1 LHSDITFF
9 HKIISHKLFLL
20 AIPLILT
27 AFTHLWNPI
36 GFPAPNFDEGIYMR
50 RAMHVLAG
58 EGPQEVDGS
67 FTMYDHPY
75 FGQLFLAGALGM
87 IDYPKSLNPSI
98 GDVQSIE
105 MLYMAPKVLMGLL
118 AIIDT
123 FLIFEISYRRYNKY
137 VALIASILF
146 AVMPITWLLRGIWLD
161 SIELPFLLSSIL
173 CAVCMKSYKSEKK
186 NILILLSGI
195 FLGIAIFTKIPVFTM
210 IPVVAFLIFTN
221 NNRNL
226 KSIGL
231 WFIPVILIPMI
242 WPAYSIYAGQFYS
255 WLHGIYGQSHREGN
269 SLLDTLNVV
278 LKIDPL
284 MALLGI
290 FGLVF
295 AALKKDFLILLWT
308 IPILIF
314 FSFTAGTSYYHLIPI
329 LPALCIGAARLIEL
343 SKKIPPKKI
352 QPVLPFVLISIV
364 GIFGLIT
371 TTMLITTNVNSSY
384 FEAAAFLTQYLS
396 NSSSIIGN
404 NNDKIS
410 VISDPFYLWIPQYVF
425 HLKHDYLPSHMISS
439 IKTEKAV
446 FLVDRN
452 FLHDLLTNGMVE
464 KIFNLYDTKKL
475 QTIEIGDP
483 VKNGVALILTEH
495 PGSDIVPEKVTN
507 LIDMNHSWKS
517 LNGATVSHT
526 NDLLNITVNSN
537 NTNRMYS
544 GAVLHTQINMTKQPY
559 LLYLK
564 YASKSLTGKAIFLAE
579 VTQDVKEG
587 MTPWD
592 YLLNTLYAEV
602 TQDVKEGMTPWAD
615 LIDTFNG
622 EVQKGIDRGKI
633 IWSGL
638 LDHTSGNPTSETY
651 LFPKLGAFKY
661 SESTDEVPI
670 QVRLYIVTQGTGV
683 HQLTI
688 KEFNVR

>member
-1 LHSDITFF
+1 
-9 HKIISHKLFLL
+9 
-20 AIPLILT
+20 
-27 AFTHLWNPI
+27 
-36 GFPAPNFDEGIYMR
+36 
-50 RAMHVLAG
+50 MHVLAG
-58 EGPQEVDGS
+58 EGPQEVSGS
-67 FTMYDHPY
+67 FAMYDHPY
-75 FGQLFLAGALGM
+75 FGQLFLAGALSM
-87 IDYPKSLNPSI
+87 IDYPRSLNPSI

-105 MLYMAPKVLMGLL
+105 MLYMAPKVLVGLL
-118 AIIDT
+118 AIVDT
-123 FLIFEISYRRYNKY
+123 FLIFEISYRRYNKN

-161 SIELPFLLSSIL
+161 SLELPFLLSSIL
-173 CAVCMKSYKSEKK
+173 CAVCMKSYEKNGK
-186 NILILLSGI
+186 NIVILLSGI

-210 IPVVAFLIFTN
+210 IPAVAFLIFTN

-226 KSIGL
+226 KSVGL

-242 WPAYSIYAGQFYS
+242 WPAYSIYEGQFFS

-269 SLLDTLNVV
+269 SFLHTLNVV

-284 MALLGI
+284 MALLGT

-295 AALKKDFLILLWT
+295 AALKKDILILLWT

-343 SKKIPPKKI
+343 SKKIPAKKI
-352 QPVLPFVLISIV
+352 QRVLPLPFILISIV
-364 GIFGLIT
+364 GTFGLIT
-371 TTMLITTNVNSSY
+371 TTVLITTNVNSSY
-384 FEAAAFLTQYLS
+384 FEAAALLTQYLS

-404 NNDKIS
+404 NNHKIS

-439 IKTEKAV
+439 IKNEKSV
-446 FLVDRN
+446 FLIDRN
-452 FLHDLLTNGMVE
+452 FLNDLSTNGLVKM
-464 KIFNLYDTKKL
+464 IYNLYDTKKL

-483 VKNGVALILTEH
+483 MKNGVALILTEH
-495 PGSDIVPEKVTN
+495 PRSDIVPDKVTN

-517 LNGATVSHT
+517 LNGATVSQS
-526 NDLLNITVNSN
+526 NGLLDITMNSN
-537 NTNRMYS
+537 NTNRVYS
-544 GAVLHTQINMTKQPY
+544 GAVLHTQVNMTEQPF

-564 YASKSLTGKAIFLAE
+564 YASKSFTGKATFLAE
-579 VTQDVKEG
+579 VTQDVNVKQG
-587 MTPWD
+587 MTPSD

-602 TQDVKEGMTPWAD
+602 TQDVKENTTPWGD

-638 LDHTSGNPTSETY
+638 LDNTSGNLTSETFV
-651 LFPKLGAFKY
+651 FPRVGALKY
-661 SESTDEVPI
+661 SEATDKVPI
-670 QVRLYIVTQGTGV
+670 QVRLYIVTQGIGA
-683 HQLTI
+683 HELTV
-688 KEFNVR
+688 KEFNIR

>member
-1 LHSDITFF
+1 
-9 HKIISHKLFLL
+9 
-20 AIPLILT
+20 
-27 AFTHLWNPI
+27 
-36 GFPAPNFDEGIYMR
+36 
-50 RAMHVLAG
+50 MHVLAG
-58 EGPQEVDGS
+58 EGPQEVSGS
-67 FTMYDHPY
+67 FAMYDHPY

-87 IDYPKSLNPSI
+87 IDYPRSLNPSI

-118 AIIDT
+118 AIVDT
-123 FLIFEISYRRYNKY
+123 FLIFEISYRRYNKNI
-137 VALIASILF
+137 ALIASILF
-146 AVMPITWLLRGIWLD
+146 AVMPITWLLRGIWLE
-161 SIELPFLLSSIL
+161 SIQLPFILSSIL
-173 CAVCMKSYKSEKK
+173 CAVCMKSYEKNRK

-210 IPVVAFLIFTN
+210 IPAVAFLIFTN

-226 KSIGL
+226 KSVGL

-242 WPAYSIYAGQFYS
+242 WPAYSIYEGQFFS

-269 SLLDTLNVV
+269 SFLHTLNVV

-284 MALLGI
+284 MALLGTI
-290 FGLVF
+290 GLVF
-295 AALKKDFLILLWT
+295 AALKKDILILLWT

-343 SKKIPPKKI
+343 SKKIPAKKI
-352 QPVLPFVLISIV
+352 QRVLPFILISIV
-364 GIFGLIT
+364 GTFGLIT
-371 TTMLITTNVNSSY
+371 TTVLITTNVNSSY
-384 FEAAAFLTQYLS
+384 FEAAALLTQYLS
-396 NSSSIIGN
+396 NSSDIIGN

-410 VISDPFYLWIPQYVF
+410 IISDPFYLWIPQYVF

-439 IKTEKAV
+439 IKNEKSV
-446 FLVDRN
+446 FLIDRN
-452 FLHDLLTNGMVE
+452 FLNDLSTNGLVKM
-464 KIFNLYDTKKL
+464 IYNLYDTKKL

-483 VKNGVALILTEH
+483 MKNGVALKLTEH
-495 PGSDIVPEKVTN
+495 PGSDIVPDKVTN
-507 LIDMNHSWKS
+507 LIDMNDSWKS
-517 LNGATVSHT
+517 LNGATVSHG
-526 NDLLNITVNSN
+526 DGLLDITMNSN
-537 NTNRMYS
+537 NTNRVYS
-544 GAVLHTQINMTKQPY
+544 GAVLHTQINMTEQPF

-564 YASKSLTGKAIFLAE
+564 YASKSFTGKAIFLAE
-579 VTQDVKEG
+579 VTQDVKQG
-587 MTPWD
+587 MTPSD

-602 TQDVKEGMTPWAD
+602 TQDVKQGMTPWGD

-638 LDHTSGNPTSETY
+638 LDNTSGNLTSETFV
-651 LFPKLGAFKY
+651 FPRVGALKY

-670 QVRLYIVTQGTGV
+670 QVRLYIVTQGIGA
-683 HQLTI
+683 HELTV
-688 KEFNVR
+688 KEFNMR

>member
-1 LHSDITFF
+1 
-9 HKIISHKLFLL
+9 
-20 AIPLILT
+20 
-27 AFTHLWNPI
+27 
-36 GFPAPNFDEGIYMR
+36 MR

-58 EGPQEVDGS
+58 EGPQEVIGS
-67 FTMYDHPY
+67 FAMYDHPY
-75 FGQLFLAGALGM
+75 FGQLFLAGALGI

-118 AIIDT
+118 AIVDT
-123 FLIFEISYRRYNKY
+123 FLIYEISQRRYNKN

-161 SIELPFLLSSIL
+161 CIQLPFLLSSIL
-173 CAVCMKSYKSEKK
+173 CAVYMKSYGRNKK

-210 IPVVAFLIFTN
+210 IPVIGFLIFTN

-226 KSIGL
+226 KSVGL
-231 WFIPVILIPMI
+231 WFFVVILIPMI
-242 WPAYSIYAGQFYS
+242 WPAYSIYAGQFSS

-269 SLLDTLNVV
+269 SILDTLNDILKKDSVMAV
-278 LKIDPL
+278 L
-284 MALLGI
+284 AI

-308 IPILIF
+308 IPFLIF
-314 FSFTAGTSYYHLIPI
+314 LSFMPGTSYYHFVPI
-329 LPALCIGAARLIEL
+329 LPALCIGAARLIEFL
-343 SKKIPPKKI
+343 SRKITTKKM
-352 QPVLPFVLISIV
+352 QRVLPFVLIS
-364 GIFGLIT
+364 GIGMFGLIST
-371 TTMLITTNVNSSY
+371 IMLITTNVNSSY
-384 FEAAAFLTQYLS
+384 FKAAAFLPQYLS
-396 NSSSIIGN
+396 NSSKIIGN
-404 NNDKIS
+404 NNDKIT

-425 HLKHDYLPSHMISS
+425 HLKHDYLPFYMVSS
-439 IKTEKAV
+439 IKTEKVV
-446 FLVDRN
+446 FLIDPT
-452 FLHDLLTNGMVE
+452 FLYGVSTSAMVK
-464 KIFNLYDTKKL
+464 KIYNLYTTNKL

-483 VKNGVALILTEH
+483 MKNGIELILTEH
-495 PGSDIVPEKVTN
+495 PGSDIIQDHVTN

-517 LNGATVSHT
+517 LKGATVSH
-526 NDLLNITVNSN
+526 NDSLLDITVNSN

-544 GAVLHTQINMTKQPY
+544 GAVLHTQISLKDRPL

-564 YASKSLTGKAIFLAE
+564 YASKSLTGKANFLAE
-579 VTQDVKEG
+579 VTQDEKEG
-587 MTPWD
+587 TTSWD
-592 YLLNTLYAEV
+592 YLLNTLYAEI
-602 TQDVKEGMTPWAD
+602 TQDEKEGMTPWAD

-638 LDHTSGNPTSETY
+638 LDHTSDNLTSETFV
-651 LFPKLGAFKY
+651 FPRLGAFTS
-661 SESTDEVPI
+661 SESEAGNPI
-670 QVRLYIVTQGTGV
+670 QIRLYVVTEGIGV
-683 HQLTI
+683 HNLAV

>member
-1 LHSDITFF
+1 
-9 HKIISHKLFLL
+9 LL
-20 AIPLILT
+20 VIPLILA

-36 GFPAPNFDEGIYMR
+36 GFPSPNFDEGIYMR

-58 EGPQEVDGS
+58 EGPQEFAGS
-67 FTMYDHPY
+67 LALYDHPY

-118 AIIDT
+118 AIVDT
-123 FLIFEISYRRYNKY
+123 FLIFEISYRRYNKI
-137 VALIASILF
+137 VALTASILF

-173 CAVCMKSYKSEKK
+173 CAVCMKSTKSEKK

-226 KSIGL
+226 KSVGL

-242 WPAYSIYAGQFYS
+242 WPAYSIYAGQFSS

-314 FSFTAGTSYYHLIPI
+314 FSFMAGTSYYHLIPI

-352 QPVLPFVLISIV
+352 QPVLPFILISIV

-396 NSSSIIGN
+396 NSSGIIGN

-446 FLVDRN
+446 FLIDRN
-452 FLHDLLTNGMVE
+452 FLNDLSTNGMVK
-464 KIFNLYDTKKL
+464 KIYNLYDTKKL

-483 VKNGVALILTEH
+483 MKNGVALILTEH
-495 PGSDIVPEKVTN
+495 PGLDIVPDKVTN

-526 NDLLNITVNSN
+526 NGLLNITVNSN

-544 GAVLHTQINMTKQPY
+544 GAVLHTQINMTKQPF

-602 TQDVKEGMTPWAD
+602 TQDVKERMTPWGD

-638 LDHTSGNPTSETY
+638 LDHTSGNLTSETFV
-651 LFPKLGAFKY
+651 FPRLGSFKY
-661 SESTDEVPI
+661 SESTTDEVPI
-670 QVRLYIVTQGTGV
+670 QVRLYIVTQGIGA
-683 HQLTI
+683 HELTV

>member
-1 LHSDITFF
+1 
-9 HKIISHKLFLL
+9 
-20 AIPLILT
+20 
-27 AFTHLWNPI
+27 
-36 GFPAPNFDEGIYMR
+36 MR

-58 EGPQEVDGS
+58 EGPQEVTGS
-67 FTMYDHPY
+67 FALYDHPY

-118 AIIDT
+118 AIVDT
-123 FLIFEISYRRYNKY
+123 FLIFEISYRRYNKI
-137 VALIASILF
+137 VALTASILF

-173 CAVCMKSYKSEKK
+173 CAVCMKSTKSEKK

-210 IPVVAFLIFTN
+210 IPAVAFLIFTN

-226 KSIGL
+226 KSVGL

-242 WPAYSIYAGQFYS
+242 WPAYSIYAGQFSS

-278 LKIDPL
+278 IKIDTL

-295 AALKKDFLILLWT
+295 AALKKDILILLWT
-308 IPILIF
+308 LPLLIF
-314 FSFTAGTSYYHLIPI
+314 FSFTAGTSHYLLIPI

-352 QPVLPFVLISIV
+352 QPVLPFILISIV

-396 NSSSIIGN
+396 NSSGIIGN

-410 VISDPFYLWIPQYVF
+410 VISYPFYLWIPQYVF
-425 HLKHDYLPSHMISS
+425 HLKHDYIPFYMISS
-439 IKTEKAV
+439 IKTEKIL
-446 FLVDRN
+446 FIVDRS
-452 FLHDLLTNGMVE
+452 FLEGLSRNVIPK
-464 KIFNLYDTKKL
+464 KIYNLYDTNKL

-483 VKNGVALILTEH
+483 IKNGVALILTEH
-495 PGSDIVPEKVTN
+495 PGSDIVPDKVTN

-526 NDLLNITVNSN
+526 DGLLNITVNSN

-544 GAVLHTQINMTKQPY
+544 GAVLHTQINMTKQPF

-602 TQDVKEGMTPWAD
+602 TQDVKEGMTPWGD

-638 LDHTSGNPTSETY
+638 LDHTSGNLTSETFV
-651 LFPKLGAFKY
+651 FPRVGAFKY
-661 SESTDEVPI
+661 SESTDAVPI
-670 QVRLYIVTQGTGV
+670 QVKLYIVTQGIGA
-683 HQLTI
+683 HELTV

>member
-1 LHSDITFF
+1 
-9 HKIISHKLFLL
+9 L
-20 AIPLILT
+20 A

-36 GFPAPNFDEGIYMR
+36 GFPAPDFDEGIYMR

-58 EGPQEVDGS
+58 EGPQEVSGS
-67 FTMYDHPY
+67 FALYDHPY

-118 AIIDT
+118 AIVDT
-123 FLIFEISYRRYNKY
+123 FLIFEISYRRYNKI

-146 AVMPITWLLRGIWLD
+146 AVMPITWLLRGIWLE
-161 SIELPFLLSSIL
+161 SIQLPFILSSIL
-173 CAVCMKSYKSEKK
+173 CAVCMKSTKSEKK

-226 KSIGL
+226 KSVGL

-242 WPAYSIYAGQFYS
+242 WPAYSIYAGQFSS

-314 FSFTAGTSYYHLIPI
+314 FSFTAGTSYYLLIPI

-352 QPVLPFVLISIV
+352 QPILPFVLISIV

-396 NSSSIIGN
+396 NSSGIIGN

-410 VISDPFYLWIPQYVF
+410 VISYPFYLWIPQYVF
-425 HLKHDYLPSHMISS
+425 HLKHDYIPFYMISS
-439 IKTEKAV
+439 IKTEKIL
-446 FLVDRN
+446 FIVDRS
-452 FLHDLLTNGMVE
+452 FLEGLSRNVIPK
-464 KIFNLYDTKKL
+464 KIYNLYDTKKL

-483 VKNGVALILTEH
+483 MKNGVALILTEH
-495 PGSDIVPEKVTN
+495 PGLDIVPDKVTN

-526 NDLLNITVNSN
+526 NGLLNITVNSN

-544 GAVLHTQINMTKQPY
+544 GAVLHTQINMTKQPF

-602 TQDVKEGMTPWAD
+602 TQDVKERMTPWGD

-638 LDHTSGNPTSETY
+638 LDHTSGNLTSETFV
-651 LFPKLGAFKY
+651 FPRLGSFKY

-670 QVRLYIVTQGTGV
+670 QVRLYIVTQGIGV
-683 HQLTI
+683 HELTV